1 MQQMVNHRLELH
13 LVVIYKGHWS
23 AIDHPLQWNVEST
36 SELDYE
42 RASTPMG
49 PNGPRSELI
58 YHDDMVYK
66 GWISSRSILMH
77 KVIVDLYFLRVSSL
91 NGETYFLMKN

>member
-42 RASTPMG
+42 GTNTPMG
-49 PNGPRSELI
+49 PSGPHFELI
-58 YHDDMVYK
+58 YHDDTIYE
-66 GWISSRSILMH
+66 GWICSRFTLFHKIVLVNIEDCIGDSEQILW
-77 KVIVDLYFLRVSSL
+77 IGQID
-91 NGETYFLMKN
+91 